1 MNKNLIGM
9 LAICGML
16 SSSITFAVA
25 PASPVEN
32 SEKATKAHC
41 KQLAK
46 KAKRGEQLTA
56 EEQQQLNEWNAKKAS
71 KKEEKNK
78 LKMLKKKAKRGEQ
91 LTAEEQQQLDAWN
104 AKKAQKKQ
112 NKLARKQR

>member
-1 MNKNLIGM
+1 M
-9 LAICGML
+9 LAVCGLL
-16 SSSITFAVA
+16 SSPITFAIS
-25 PASPVEN
+25 PAEPVEN
-32 SEKATKAHC
+32 SEEAIKAQC

-78 LKMLKKKAKRGEQ
+78 MKLLKKKVKRGEQ
-91 LTAEEQQQLDAWN
+91 LTPEEQQQFDEWSS
-104 AKKAQKKQ
+104 KKALKKQ
-112 NKLARKQR
+112 NKLARKQRTAE